1 MDINLGTIELTDKQV
16 SNLNSL
22 KTNKIK
28 GFSFWYD
35 SKEVIAVVDGTLSEN
50 KINELKADIAS
61 LPDEYSK
68 EYKES
73 KFNIDDF
80 MIELEEAVGES
91 KVDDLSDQL
100 RRLER
105 YGKRKAFGKI
115 KRLGERLV
123 NKGRLTQQEFDGIQA
138 LFLSKGIDLGDY

>member
-1 MDINLGTIELTDKQV
+1 MDINLGVIELTEKQI
-16 SNLNSL
+16 SNLDSL
-22 KTNKIK
+22 KTQKIK

-35 SKEVIAVVDGTLSEN
+35 SKEVVAVVDGNLSEN
-50 KINELKADIAS
+50 KINELKADIAL

-68 EYKES
+68 DYKEA
-73 KFNIDDF
+73 KFSIDDF

-105 YGKRKAFGKI
+105 YGERKAFGKI
-115 KRLGERLV
+115 KRLSERLV
-123 NKGRLTQQEFDGIQA
+123 VKGRLTQQEFDGIQA
-138 LFLSKGIDLGDY
+138 LFLSKGINLGDY